1 MFRMIKHILIGE
13 PLSNRR
19 LSTEKIP
26 VWKALAIFSS
36 DALSSVAYGPEQ
48 IVVVLMYAG
57 LALYGFTLP
66 ISLAI
71 LGLLAIVSISYSQ
84 VVRANPGGGG
94 SYSVAKKNLN
104 ETMALIAA
112 ASLFIDYTLTVA
124 VSISSGTDAITSAFP
139 FLRPYNL
146 LIDLFVLFG
155 ILMLINLRG
164 VRESSTV
171 FVFPTYGFII
181 GIIILIISGII
192 SIITGRQPIIPS
204 ASLKFSFDMGALFII
219 LRAFASGCSSMT
231 GVEAISNGVT
241 MFKPPEVENARK
253 TTFLMAIILG
263 VMFGGISFLII
274 HYHLLPQS
282 NQTMLSQLASKIFG
296 RSLMYY
302 YIQITTMLILYL
314 AANTSFNGLPPLL
327 ALLARDN
334 YMPRYLAARGERL
347 VYSGGI
353 VLLSIVSALF
363 IYAFRGNTEHLIAL
377 YALGV
382 FMSFTISQS
391 GMVIHWKREKGAN
404 WHIRAIINAIG
415 AVTTAI
421 IVVIIGVTKFIYGAW
436 LVVIFIP
443 SLIVVYKK
451 IHEHYSDIREQL
463 RLPKEHYGKAK
474 DLPRGKNHVIMPISG
489 VNRVV
494 EKTLLYARM
503 IANESDIT
511 ALYISINK
519 EDIEEIQKKWE
530 QWNTGI
536 ELKIIYSP
544 FRTILRP
551 LANYIAHM
559 RNQISPNDFITV
571 LIPEFEPKKLWH
583 RFLHNQTGLYLRTY
597 FHLKYDVVISV
608 VPFKLKK

>member
-1 MFRMIKHILIGE
+1 
-13 PLSNRR
+13 
-19 LSTEKIP
+19 
-26 VWKALAIFSS
+26 
-36 DALSSVAYGPEQ
+36 
-48 IVVVLMYAG
+48 
-57 LALYGFTLP
+57 
-66 ISLAI
+66 
-71 LGLLAIVSISYSQ
+71 
-84 VVRANPGGGG
+84 
-94 SYSVAKKNLN
+94 
-104 ETMALIAA
+104 
-112 ASLFIDYTLTVA
+112 
-124 VSISSGTDAITSAFP
+124 
-139 FLRPYNL
+139 
-146 LIDLFVLFG
+146 
-155 ILMLINLRG
+155 MLINLRG

-181 GIIILIISGII
+181 GIIILIIAGII
-192 SIITGRQPIIPS
+192 STLTGRQPIIPS
-204 ASLKFSFDMGALFII
+204 ASLRFSFDAGALFVI

-241 MFKPPEVENARK
+241 AFKPPEVENARK
-253 TTFLMAIILG
+253 TTFLMALILG
-263 VMFGGISFLII
+263 IMFGGISFLVL
-274 HYHLLPQS
+274 HYHLLPQT

-296 RSLMYY
+296 HGWMYY

-334 YMPRYLAARGERL
+334 YVPRYLAARGERL

-382 FMSFTISQS
+382 FISFTISQS
-391 GMVIHWKREKGAN
+391 GMVIHWNREKGAN

-415 AVTTAI
+415 AITTAI
-421 IVVIIGVTKFIYGAW
+421 IVVIIAITKFIYGAW
-436 LVVIFIP
+436 LVVVFIP
-443 SLIVVYKK
+443 SLIIVYKK
-451 IHEHYSDIREQL
+451 IYKHYNDIREQL
-463 RLPKEHYGKAK
+463 RLPKDHYGKAK
-474 DLPRGKNHVIMPISG
+474 DLPIGKNYVIMPISG

-503 IANESDIT
+503 ISPDSNIT
-511 ALYISINK
+511 ALYISINR

-530 QWNTGI
+530 QWNPGI

-559 RNQISPNDFITV
+559 RSRIGPNDFITV

-583 RFLHNQTGLYLRTY
+583 RLLHNQTGLYLRAY
-597 FHLKYDVVISV
+597 FHFKYDVVISV

>member
-1 MFRMIKHILIGE
+1 MFRVIKNILIGE
-13 PLSNRR
+13 PLPNKK
-19 LSTEKIP
+19 LSKEKIP

-48 IVVVLMYAG
+48 IIVILTYAG
-57 LALYGFTLP
+57 LTLYGFALP

-71 LGLLAIVSISYSQ
+71 LILLAIVSISYSQ

-94 SYSVAKKNLN
+94 SYSVAKNNLN

-139 FLRPYNL
+139 FLKPYHL

-155 ILMLINLRG
+155 VLMLINLRG
-164 VRESSTV
+164 IRESSTV
-171 FVFPTYGFII
+171 FVFPTYGFVA
-181 GIIILIISGII
+181 GIIILII
-192 SIITGRQPIIPS
+192 TGVILALTGHQPIIPPE
-204 ASLKFSFDMGALFII
+204 SLRFSFDAGALFVI

-241 MFKPPEVENARK
+241 MFRPPEVENARK
-253 TTFLMAIILG
+253 TTFLMALILG
-263 VMFGGISFLII
+263 FMFGGISFLTV

-282 NQTMLSQLASKIFG
+282 GQTMLSQLASMIFG
-296 RSLMYY
+296 RGWMYY
-302 YIQITTMLILYL
+302 YIQIATMLILYL

-327 ALLARDN
+327 ALLAKDN

-347 VYSGGI
+347 AYSGGI
-353 VLLSIVSALF
+353 VLLSVVSALF

-382 FMSFTISQS
+382 FISFTISQS
-391 GMVIHWKREKGAN
+391 GMVIHWKREKGTN
-404 WHIRAIINAIG
+404 WHIRAVVNAIG

-421 IVVIIGVTKFIYGAW
+421 IVVIIGITKFIYGAW
-436 LVVIFIP
+436 LVVLFIP
-443 SLIVVYKK
+443 LLIIVYRK
-451 IHEHYSDIREQL
+451 IYRHYSDIREQL

-474 DLPRGKNHVIMPISG
+474 DIPLGKNYVIMPISG
-489 VNRVV
+489 VNRMV
-494 EKTLLYARM
+494 EKTLAYARM
-503 IANESDIT
+503 ISSDIT
-511 ALYISINK
+511 VLYISINK
-519 EDIEEIQKKWE
+519 EDIEEIRKKWE

-559 RNQISPNDFITV
+559 RNHIGPHDFITV

-583 RFLHNQTGLYLRTY
+583 RLLHNQTGLYLRTY